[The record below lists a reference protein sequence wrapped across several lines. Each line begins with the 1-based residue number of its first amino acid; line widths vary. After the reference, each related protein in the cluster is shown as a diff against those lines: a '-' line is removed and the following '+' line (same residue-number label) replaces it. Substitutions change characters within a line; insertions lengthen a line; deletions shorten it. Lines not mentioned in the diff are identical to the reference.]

1 MKHTNTAEVKIKEKT
16 MTIILNDKTFSTGST
31 GFFGMGKLEM
41 DDGKTR
47 YQIQVTAVLIGS
59 KPKTS

>member
-1 MKHTNTAEVKIKEKT
+1 MNTAEVKIKDKA
-16 MTIILNDKTFSTGST
+16 MTITLNDKIFSTGST
-31 GFFGMGKLEM
+31 GFFGMGKLDM